1 MYVSSPDDEADHCEW
16 WTYRDLPRPTVDQ
29 IDMGLKIS
37 CAPFLESILS
47 DVGYAAPC
55 TLSRGRATYL
65 MCPHAPGLL

>member
-1 MYVSSPDDEADHCEW
+1 MV
-16 WTYRDLPRPTVDQ
+16 DLPRPTVDQ